1 MDPRSSLS
9 DEQRVGAIDAFE
21 QGLGDRATATLL
33 GVPRWPVRR
42 LYQHWQ
48 LRGREVL
55 MSKSVRREYPQA
67 LKIAAVERFIAGE
80 EAGEIT
86 RSLNIASRATLF
98 GWVRR
103 YREQGPVALVPK
115 RRGRPPIPTT
125 ELERLKRENERLLA
139 EVALLGK
146 LQALRG
152 EAPR

>member
-9 DEQRVGAIDAFE
+9 EEQRVGGVDAFE

-86 RSLNIASRATLF
+86 RSLNIASRVTLGGCGVTESKALELSSRSAGADRQHRQLRLNALSARTSDF
-98 GWVRR
+98 SRR
-103 YREQGPVALVPK
+103 LHCWENC
-115 RRGRPPIPTT
+115 RP
-125 ELERLKRENERLLA
+125 
-139 EVALLGK
+139 
-146 LQALRG
+146 
-152 EAPR
+152 